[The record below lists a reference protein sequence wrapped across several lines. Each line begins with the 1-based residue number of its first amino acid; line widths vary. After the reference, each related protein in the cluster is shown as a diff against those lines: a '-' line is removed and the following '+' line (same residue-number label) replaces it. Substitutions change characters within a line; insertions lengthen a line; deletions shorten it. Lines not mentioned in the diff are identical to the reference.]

1 MKTELLSLYNAIRG
15 TSYTNLDE
23 LEVNTLEDVVFL
35 SYKNDISF
43 IIDSRLSLY
52 EHQSTWCGNM
62 PLRYLFYVSSLFS
75 KITANDNLH
84 GSKTIPLPT
93 PQFIVFFNG
102 TKNIP
107 DRSIHRLSDA
117 YTLAEEEVILEL
129 SVLVL
134 NINKGHNEVL
144 MNQCKVLDGYAFFV
158 QKVKEESRSKPIY
171 EAIECAIDI
180 CIQEDIL
187 ADFLKIHR
195 AEVMSVSIFE
205 YDAERHI
212 AMEKEESKA
221 ERIVKF
227 AFDNVGN
234 TFSAKSISDYL
245 KSQKRTIDNETV
257 YSYLD
262 KLVKAYILHRCS
274 RYDIKGK
281 EILKTQEK
289 FYVAD
294 TSFKYSIL
302 GYDPNTVAASL
313 ENVVYLELCR
323 RGYTVNIGKIDDAE
337 IDFVAVKQNEKVY
350 VQVTQEIKSENTRK
364 REYDRLLTIHDNYP
378 KYVLRT
384 DEFADGNY
392 NGIKTMHIAD
402 FLLSDDY

>member
-1 MKTELLSLYNAIRG
+1 MLKSVNAKHKDGLFRMLFSEKTELLSLYNAIRG

-117 YTLAEEEVILEL
+117 YTLAEEEVNLEL

-144 MNQCKVLDGYAFFV
+144 MNQCKVLEGYAFFV
-158 QKVKEESRSKPIY
+158 QRVKEESRSKPIY

-221 ERIVKF
+221 EGK
-227 AFDNVGN
+227 AEGN
-234 TFSAKSISDYL
+234 AHKLIQLIIQKHNKLSSTEVADFLECDESLITEIYTILETEATSDY
-245 KSQKRTIDNETV
+245 N
-257 YSYLD
+257 
-262 KLVKAYILHRCS
+262 
-274 RYDIKGK
+274 
-281 EILKTQEK
+281 
-289 FYVAD
+289 
-294 TSFKYSIL
+294 SI
-302 GYDPNTVAASL
+302 
-313 ENVVYLELCR
+313 
-323 RGYTVNIGKIDDAE
+323 
-337 IDFVAVKQNEKVY
+337 
-350 VQVTQEIKSENTRK
+350 
-364 REYDRLLTIHDNYP
+364 YDRLLQ
-378 KYVLRT
+378 R
-384 DEFADGNY
+384 
-392 NGIKTMHIAD
+392 GIRI
-402 FLLSDDY
+402 